1 MKKEDKVVVEE
12 NSKKERIKS
21 IVELILIILAVII
34 ILVFFPN
41 TFIWDLVVLFLI
53 LSILIFVHEF
63 GHFIM
68 GKAFGVYIYEFALGM
83 GPKVMGF
90 KRKND
95 PTEYNLRAL
104 PIGGFCQMAGEEGE
118 DDKNLRKDQFMC
130 NKSKLQRTLI
140 LVAGVVMNFITAII
154 LLFFISLVWGNTEQS
169 SVIGQVE
176 ENSPAAEAGIVS
188 GDRVTGLNGYNV
200 STWDELT
207 IVTNLKNESGEY
219 TYEIE
224 HKDGSKES
232 ITLTPAEY
240 IVVGNDTYR
249 ITEDNTLEE
258 ILEELDLESDEVEV
272 RSLIGISADSTVK
285 HGFLNAID
293 YAFTKFKSIISTM
306 FLIIGSLFT
315 GKLGLEALS
324 GPVGMYSIIDEVAAL
339 GVANIIYLAA
349 YLSINLGVINI
360 LPFPAFDGGRVL
372 FVIIEAITRNKVNPV
387 VEGWFHTIGFI
398 LLMILMLYITFQ
410 DVLRLF

>member
-34 ILVFFPN
+34 ILIFFPN

-372 FVIIEAITRNKVNPV
+372 FVIIEAITRKKVNPV

>member
-188 GDRVTGLNGYNV
+188 GDRVTGLNGYSV

-372 FVIIEAITRNKVNPV
+372 FVIIEAITRKKVNPV

>member
-12 NSKKERIKS
+12 NSKNERIKS

-140 LVAGVVMNFITAII
+140 LVAGVVMNFITAIV
-154 LLFFISLVWGNTEQS
+154 LLFFISLIWGNTEQS

-249 ITEDNTLEE
+249 ITEDNTREE

-349 YLSINLGVINI
+349 YLSINLGSNQY

-372 FVIIEAITRNKVNPV
+372 FVIIEAITRKKVNPV

>member
-140 LVAGVVMNFITAII
+140 LVAGVVMNFITAIV
-154 LLFFISLVWGNTEQS
+154 LLFFISLIWGNTEQS

-372 FVIIEAITRNKVNPV
+372 FVIIEAITRKKVNPV

>member
-34 ILVFFPN
+34 ILIFFPN

-249 ITEDNTLEE
+249 ITEDNTREE
-258 ILEELDLESDEVEV
+258 ILEELDLESGEVEV

-372 FVIIEAITRNKVNPV
+372 FVIIEAITRKKVNPV

>member
-34 ILVFFPN
+34 ILIFFPN

-154 LLFFISLVWGNTEQS
+154 LLFFISLVWGNT
-169 SVIGQVE
+169 
-176 ENSPAAEAGIVS
+176 
-188 GDRVTGLNGYNV
+188 
-200 STWDELT
+200 
-207 IVTNLKNESGEY
+207 
-219 TYEIE
+219 
-224 HKDGSKES
+224 
-232 ITLTPAEY
+232 
-240 IVVGNDTYR
+240 
-249 ITEDNTLEE
+249 
-258 ILEELDLESDEVEV
+258 
-272 RSLIGISADSTVK
+272 
-285 HGFLNAID
+285 
-293 YAFTKFKSIISTM
+293 
-306 FLIIGSLFT
+306 
-315 GKLGLEALS
+315 
-324 GPVGMYSIIDEVAAL
+324 
-339 GVANIIYLAA
+339 
-349 YLSINLGVINI
+349 
-360 LPFPAFDGGRVL
+360 
-372 FVIIEAITRNKVNPV
+372 
-387 VEGWFHTIGFI
+387 
-398 LLMILMLYITFQ
+398 
-410 DVLRLF
+410 

>member
-34 ILVFFPN
+34 ILIFFPN

-140 LVAGVVMNFITAII
+140 LVAGVVMNFITAIV
-154 LLFFISLVWGNTEQS
+154 LLFFISLIWGNTEQS

-372 FVIIEAITRNKVNPV
+372 FVIIEAITRKKVNPV

>member
-140 LVAGVVMNFITAII
+140 LVAGVVMNFITAIV
-154 LLFFISLVWGNTEQS
+154 LLFFISLIWGNTEQS

-249 ITEDNTLEE
+249 ITEDNTREE
-258 ILEELDLESDEVEV
+258 ILEELDLESGEVEV

-372 FVIIEAITRNKVNPV
+372 FVIIEAITRKKVNPV

>member
-130 NKSKLQRTLI
+130 NKSKLQRNLI
-140 LVAGVVMNFITAII
+140 LVAGVVMNFITAIV
-154 LLFFISLVWGNTEQS
+154 LLFFISLIWGNTEQS

-249 ITEDNTLEE
+249 ITEDNTREE
-258 ILEELDLESDEVEV
+258 ILEELDLESGEVEV

-372 FVIIEAITRNKVNPV
+372 FVIIEAITRKKVNPV

>member
-140 LVAGVVMNFITAII
+140 LVAGVVMNFITAIV
-154 LLFFISLVWGNTEQS
+154 LLFFISLIWGNTEQS

-249 ITEDNTLEE
+249 ITEDNTREE

-293 YAFTKFKSIISTM
+293 YAFTKFKCIISTM

-372 FVIIEAITRNKVNPV
+372 FVIIEAITRKKVNPV

>member
-140 LVAGVVMNFITAII
+140 LVAGVVMNFITAIV
-154 LLFFISLVWGNTEQS
+154 LLFFISLIWGNTEQS
-169 SVIGQVE
+169 SVIVQVE

-249 ITEDNTLEE
+249 ITEDNTREE

-372 FVIIEAITRNKVNPV
+372 FVIIEAITRKKVNPV

>member
-12 NSKKERIKS
+12 NSKNERIKS

-140 LVAGVVMNFITAII
+140 LVAGVVMNFITAIV
-154 LLFFISLVWGNTEQS
+154 LLFFISLIWGNTEQS

-249 ITEDNTLEE
+249 ITEDNTREE
-258 ILEELDLESDEVEV
+258 ILEELDLESGEVEV

-372 FVIIEAITRNKVNPV
+372 FVIIEAITRKKVNPV

>member
-21 IVELILIILAVII
+21 IVELILIILAVVI

-249 ITEDNTLEE
+249 ITEDNTREE
-258 ILEELDLESDEVEV
+258 ILEELDLESGEVEV

-372 FVIIEAITRNKVNPV
+372 FVIIEAITRKKVNPV

>member
-21 IVELILIILAVII
+21 IVELILIILAVVI

-140 LVAGVVMNFITAII
+140 LVAGVVMNFITAIV
-154 LLFFISLVWGNTEQS
+154 LLFFISLIWGNTEQS

-249 ITEDNTLEE
+249 ITEDNTREE
-258 ILEELDLESDEVEV
+258 ILEELDLESGEVEV

-372 FVIIEAITRNKVNPV
+372 FVIIEAITRKKVNPV

>member
-140 LVAGVVMNFITAII
+140 LVAGVVMNFITAIV
-154 LLFFISLVWGNTEQS
+154 LLFFISLIWGNTEQS

-249 ITEDNTLEE
+249 ITEDNTREE

-372 FVIIEAITRNKVNPV
+372 FVIIEAITRKKVNPV

>member
-372 FVIIEAITRNKVNPV
+372 FVIIEAITRKKVNPV

>member
-34 ILVFFPN
+34 ILIFFPN

-188 GDRVTGLNGYNV
+188 GDRVTGLNGYSV

-249 ITEDNTLEE
+249 ITEDNTREE
-258 ILEELDLESDEVEV
+258 ILEELDLESGEVEV

-372 FVIIEAITRNKVNPV
+372 FVIIEAITRKKVNPV

>member
-21 IVELILIILAVII
+21 IVELILIMLAVII

-68 GKAFGVYIYEFALGM
+68 GKALGVYIYEFALGM

-140 LVAGVVMNFITAII
+140 LVAGVVMNFITAIV
-154 LLFFISLVWGNTEQS
+154 LLFFISLIWGNTEQS

-249 ITEDNTLEE
+249 ITEDNTREE

-372 FVIIEAITRNKVNPV
+372 FVIIEAITRKKVNPV

>member
-12 NSKKERIKS
+12 ISKKERIKS

-140 LVAGVVMNFITAII
+140 LVAGVVMNFITAIV
-154 LLFFISLVWGNTEQS
+154 LLFFISLIWGNTEQS

-249 ITEDNTLEE
+249 ITEDNTREE

-372 FVIIEAITRNKVNPV
+372 FVIIEAITRKKVNPV